1 MKKTSFTAMVLL
13 LVLGCASNAPKR
25 SARAA
30 SSLEVL
36 QQNSRKASTQ
46 IDEVSSSLDAV
57 LNATPERLREAF
69 DRYNRN
75 VNTMNNYADAVRE
88 NDSDWTANGRTYLD
102 QWQKDASGVSDPE
115 LRAVAEERQQE
126 MSAKTTDMRSTVSA
140 AVKSFDS
147 YLRDIN
153 DIRKVLGND
162 LTATG
167 QAAVANTA
175 LAQSVRDEGAQV
187 KQSLEAAE
195 AAIANLRAQITPGAN

>member
-1 MKKTSFTAMVLL
+1 MMKTLFTTVLIL
-13 LVLGCASNAPKR
+13 AIGCASSAPKR

-36 QQNSRKASTQ
+36 QQNSSKARTQ
-46 IDEVSSSLDAV
+46 IDAVSTSLDAV
-57 LNATPERLREAF
+57 LNASPERLREAF

-75 VNTMNNYADAVRE
+75 VNTMNDYADAVRE
-88 NDSDWTANGRTYLD
+88 NDADWKANGRTYLD

-115 LRAVAEERQQE
+115 LRSIAEERQKQ
-126 MSAKTTDMRSTVSA
+126 MSAKTADMRNTVAA
-140 AVKSFDS
+140 AVTSFDA

-167 QAAVANTA
+167 QTAVRNTS
-175 LAQSVRDEGAQV
+175 LAQSVRDEGDQV
-187 KQSLEAAE
+187 KRAIEAAE
-195 AAIANLRAQITPGAN
+195 AAIADLRAQITPGSK